1 VFYVFNQTSCYS
13 GCCVVGIACPLNF
26 NIKKDMEAS
35 IIKDKSAAILIVAKA
50 PGKPVAFAPQTYKL
64 V

>member
-1 VFYVFNQTSCYS
+1 MVSNVFGGGST
-13 GCCVVGIACPLNF
+13 
-26 NIKKDMEAS
+26 
-35 IIKDKSAAILIVAKA
+35 AILIVAKA